1 MDQQDNIYIN
11 GINARRLNYSKCS
24 IGKKDKEF
32 LKKLNNEPS
41 LAEELR
47 GSCASFTDLVHLDSA
62 IIAQL
67 FKVLKPEVIGL
78 SLIGSSIELQKK
90 VLSSAPRD
98 LAEISYEIM
107 SSPEP
112 IKNKM

>member
-1 MDQQDNIYIN
+1 M
-11 GINARRLNYSKCS
+11 LNREERQR
-24 IGKKDKEF
+24 I
-32 LKKLNNEPS
+32 LKKIGIMNPS

-107 SSPEP
+107 SSPEA
-112 IKNKM
+112 NKKQDVIARAKSQVMSKLNQFLASN